1 MNTVRAKLSLIGVSF
16 IILGLIFTAQGDAID
31 PKSVVAMWLFDDV
44 KGDSAKDSSKNGHD
58 GKIQGAELVDGKI
71 GKALSFDGTDDLVD
85 CGMEEYDLGDN
96 FSVVLWLRHVGGD
109 FRAVINNG
117 YTEAP
122 FDIRFGRED
131 AGTRL
136 YAIMRT
142 TERADR
148 FLLQMLVEPNEWH
161 HIALA
166 YDGKTV
172 NYYLDGSSEASGDL
186 TGSITKAADPVIMAT
201 NSRPEWYSGL
211 LDEVAIFNV
220 GLSKDELKSI
230 MNKGLEDALAIDL
243 SGTLTTTWASI
254 KCALDQF

>member
-1 MNTVRAKLSLIGVSF
+1 MNTVRAKLSLICVSL

-44 KGDSAKDSSKNGHD
+44 KGDSAPDSSRNGHD

-71 GKALSFDGTDDLVD
+71 GKALTFDGEDDLVD
-85 CGMEEYDLGDN
+85 CGMEEYDFGDT
-96 FSVVLWLRHVGGD
+96 FSVVLWLKHIGGD
-109 FRAVINNG
+109 YRAVINNG
-117 YTEAP
+117 YTDAP

-142 TERADR
+142 DKRADR
-148 FLLQMLVEPNEWH
+148 LLLQMLVPPEEWH

-172 NYYLDGSSEASGDL
+172 NYYLDASSEASDDL
-186 TGSITKAADPVIMAT
+186 TGSITKAADPVVIGT

-211 LDEVAIFNV
+211 IDEVAILNV
-220 GLSKDELKSI
+220 GLNKDDIQTI
-230 MNKGLEDALAIDL
+230 MNKGLEDALAVDL

-254 KCALDQF
+254 KAY